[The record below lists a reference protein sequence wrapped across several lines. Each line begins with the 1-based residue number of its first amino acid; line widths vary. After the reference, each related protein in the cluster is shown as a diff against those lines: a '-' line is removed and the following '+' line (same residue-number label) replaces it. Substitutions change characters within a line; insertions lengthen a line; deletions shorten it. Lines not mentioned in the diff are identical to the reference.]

1 MWRKPSTSA
10 SSFAHWTASGV
21 FFSVGVMMKLAGAKL
36 TSAACSTL
44 EVSRPAIGW
53 LAMNS
58 TPAGHIACTGSTR
71 PVLTPETS
79 VKMQPGLRREPYVL
93 NQSMRAVGYRPKMM
107 WSACATRSS
116 KSWVLPLA
124 I

>member
-1 MWRKPSTSA
+1 MHIKRNRSKGIAINGVPIRKSMDLY
-10 SSFAHWTASGV
+10 GIINLV
-21 FFSVGVMMKLAGAKL
+21 IFSPEDLRIIEKMMKLAGAKL

-79 VKMQPGLRREPYVL
+79 VKTVSYTHLRRPD
-93 NQSMRAVGYRPKMM
+93 QRA
-107 WSACATRSS
+107 
-116 KSWVLPLA
+116 LL
-124 I
+124 

>member
-1 MWRKPSTSA
+1 MCLKPSTSA
-10 SSFAHWTASGV
+10 SSLAHWTASGV

-44 EVSRPAIGW
+44 EVSRPAMGW

-58 TPAGHIACTGSTR
+58 TPSGHRAWMGSTS

-79 VKMQPGLRREPYVL
+79 VKMQPGLSREP
-93 NQSMRAVGYRPKMM
+93 
-107 WSACATRSS
+107 
-116 KSWVLPLA
+116 
-124 I
+124 